1 MNYGFQK
8 ISNTMN
14 KIPGILG
21 IGIAF
26 MISFS
31 CSNKQKE
38 QHEDQSTKQQEV
50 TAKDILGN
58 AAYQAICYEGYREK
72 SRTIQPTVEQLKE
85 DLKILSAMGIRI
97 VRTYNV
103 QFPHA
108 SNLLKAIRE
117 LKSADPDFEMYMMLG
132 AWIDCKNAWTGLEP
146 DHNIES
152 EQNEG
157 EIERAVALANQY
169 PDIVKILA
177 VGNEAMVKW
186 AASYYVQPSV
196 ILKWVNHLQ
205 SLKVSGK
212 LSKELWIT
220 SSDDF
225 ASWGGGDASY
235 HTEDLA
241 KLIKAVDYISMHT
254 YPYHNTHY
262 NPDFWRVPAEEKQ
275 LAEIEKTDAAMLRAV
290 AFAKSQYDAVAKYMK
305 SLGVDKPIHIGET
318 GWATVSDGFYGPE
331 GSHATDEYKQGLYY
345 KHMREW
351 TNAAGISC
359 FYFEAFDEVW
369 KDAGN
374 PNGSENHFGLFDV
387 TGKAKYP
394 MWELVDKGI
403 FKDLTRSG
411 NAITNT
417 YDGDVKKL
425 MNDVKA
431 PPAK

>member
-1 MNYGFQK
+1 MKK
-8 ISNTMN
+8 ISA
-14 KIPGILG
+14 IICF
-21 IGIAF
+21 GIALV
-26 MISFS
+26 ISFS
-31 CSNKQKE
+31 CSKKEKQE
-38 QHEDQSTKQQEV
+38 HEDQLTKHQAV
-50 TAKDILGN
+50 TAKHILGN
-58 AAYQAICYEGYREK
+58 PAYQAICYEGYREK
-72 SRTIQPTVEQLKE
+72 SREIQPTVEQLTE

-97 VRTYNV
+97 IRTYNV

-108 SNLLKAIRE
+108 SNLLKAISE
-117 LKSADPDFEMYMMLG
+117 LKKADPAFEMYVMLG
-132 AWIDCKNAWTGLEP
+132 AWIDCKNAWTGMEP

-157 EIERAVALANQY
+157 EIERAVALTNQY

-205 SLKVSGK
+205 SLKASGK
-212 LSKELWIT
+212 LPKELWIT
-220 SSDDF
+220 CSDDF
-225 ASWGGGDASY
+225 ASWGGGDPGY

-241 KLIKAVDYISMHT
+241 KLVKAVDYISMHT

-262 NPDFWRVPAEEKQ
+262 NPDFWRVPAAEAK
-275 LAEIEKTDAAMLRAV
+275 LSEIEKVDAAMLRAV
-290 AFAKSQYDAVAKYMK
+290 AFAKSQYDSVARYVK
-305 SLGVDKPIHIGET
+305 SLGVEKPIHIGET
-318 GWATVSDGFYGPE
+318 GWATISDGFYGPE
-331 GSHATDEYKQGLYY
+331 GSRATDEYKQGLYY
-345 KHMREW
+345 KHMLEW
-351 TNAAGISC
+351 TNSAGISC
-359 FYFEAFDEVW
+359 FYFEAFDEIW

-394 MWELVDKGI
+394 MWELVDTGI
-403 FKDLTRSG
+403 FKGLTRG
-411 NAITNT
+411 GHPITKT